1 MKSSSRKNVLRL
13 AKDKIEK
20 EMFAKWEDLQS
31 KFVEERDKEDTDYE
45 KLRDLTGQLENLAS
59 EIHTWKKSKKAKK
72 KASIEWKVD
81 ADGVKV
87 GKQKKAVRTISD
99 PEAIR
104 NIRKTNRSNRP
115 RAGAWLQE
123 GGLVVQRG
131 KDTPMMVLSINSD
144 GVVQV
149 LDGGQVRW
157 LRELSLRPAMDID

>member
-20 EMFAKWEDLQS
+20 EMFEKWKDLQN
-31 KFVEERDKEDTDYE
+31 KFVEERDREDTDCE
-45 KLRDLTGQLENLAS
+45 KLRILSEQLENLAA

-81 ADGVKV
+81 SSGAKV

-104 NIRKTNRSNRP
+104 NISKINKSNRP

-131 KDTPMMVLSINSD
+131 KDIPMMVLSIND
-144 GVVQV
+144 NGTVQV

-157 LRELSLRPAMDID
+157 LRDLSLRPTEL